1 MALGAT
7 VHRFQIDLSDVDR
20 GVYEALDLRLARHPS
35 ESVAFLLTRTIAYAL
50 SYEEGLAFSKGLS
63 TADEPAIWH
72 KDPGGRILLWID
84 VGNPTAERLHKASK
98 ASDRVVVFTH
108 HDPRLLVREAQTRA
122 IHRIDEI
129 VVHAVDPGLL
139 REIEPLLDR
148 HTKLALLRT
157 DGRLYVTVSTPTG
170 ERTLEGSIAQTSLVA

>member
-20 GVYEALDLRLARHPS
+20 GVYEALDLRVARHPS
-35 ESVAFLLTRTIAYAL
+35 ESVPYLLTRTLAYAL

-63 TADEPAIWH
+63 TSDEPAIWS

-84 VGNPTAERLHKASK
+84 VGNPSAERLHKASK

-108 HDPRLLVREAQTRA
+108 HDPKLLVREAQTRD
-122 IHRIDEI
+122 IHRVEDI
-129 VVHAVDPGLL
+129 AVYCIEPALL
-139 REIEPLLDR
+139 AQIEPLIDR
-148 HTKLALLRT
+148 HTKLSLLRT
-157 DGRLYVTVSTPTG
+157 GEQLYVTVG
-170 ERTLEGSIAQTSLVA
+170 ERTLEGVLRQTSLVA